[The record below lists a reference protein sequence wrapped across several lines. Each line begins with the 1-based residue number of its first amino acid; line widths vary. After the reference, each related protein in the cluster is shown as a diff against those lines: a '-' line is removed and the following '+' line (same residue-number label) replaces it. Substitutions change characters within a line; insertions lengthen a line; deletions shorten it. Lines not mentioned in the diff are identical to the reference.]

1 MDVRSQRVRAP
12 SRQLDVHFRF
22 EGYRVIQPIDY
33 RRTAMQIVSIVDK
46 KEALETLRDNRT
58 RHHKIVEEARV
69 GYVNKAKALLS
80 DKLEELRSGKITG
93 LRFDLQVPEDHT
105 DDYDLAIRM
114 LELHSEDTIEMSAT
128 DVRTLMMD
136 EWDWMRSFLFTN
148 ARYANSASEY
158 AKTKGVVL

>member
-1 MDVRSQRVRAP
+1 MDVWMQTIAQS
-12 SRQLDVHFRF
+12 SRQLKVKWG
-22 EGYRVIQPIDY
+22 GYRVVQPVDY
-33 RRTAMQIVSIVDK
+33 RRTAMQITTIVNK
-46 KEALETLRDNRT
+46 QEALETLRSNRT

-69 GYVNKAKALLS
+69 GYVRKAKALLN
-80 DKLEELRSGKITG
+80 DKLEELATGKITG

-114 LELHSEDTIEMSAT
+114 LELHSKDTIEMSAT

-136 EWDWMRSFLFTN
+136 EWDWLRSFLFTN